1 MITRLFA
8 LLALLTLPLA
18 PHAASAFTYDEA
30 TSGDISWNT
39 FSFNMGVNTVS
50 GHINADSVNSGGSD
64 WDVFD
69 IALPLDGAITSINFS
84 YSNVTGNSGSSG
96 FGSYLTIEDPSLATP
111 ELGSAFPQVYPAA
124 GADPASQSIFR
135 AVLPVPSTGL
145 LRWTHGV
152 WWFSGTTAVGN
163 WDYTTTFTVEAA
175 SVPEP
180 MSVALVGTALL
191 GLVGVRFRRRSA

>member
-1 MITRLFA
+1 MIARLFA

-39 FSFNMGVNTVS
+39 FSFDMGVNTVS
-50 GHINADSVNSGGSD
+50 GHINADTITLGGSD

-69 IALPLDGAITSINFS
+69 IVLPQDGAITSINFS
-84 YSNVTGNSGSSG
+84 YSNVTGNAGSSG
-96 FGSYLTIEDPSLATP
+96 FGSYLTLEDPSLETP
-111 ELGSAFPQVYPAA
+111 ELDFAIPQVYPAA
-124 GADPASQSIFR
+124 GADSTPLPIFS
-135 AVLPVPSTGL
+135 AVLPVQSTGL
-145 LRWTHGV
+145 FRWTHGV
-152 WWFSGTTAVGN
+152 WWNSGTTAVGN